1 MVGQKLYLRS
11 HPFRVEYYVLLVIVN
26 NNFIFIRF
34 NTDDVSIE
42 DGISLEVIS
51 ELSSYGHDI
60 TGPVKGYDRVLS
72 FGKGQVIARGNIPKI
87 DTGSNI
93 YWVGTDPR
101 SDGIAIGY

>member
-51 ELSSYGHDI
+51 ELSSYGHNI
-60 TGPVKGYDRVLS
+60 TGPVKGYDRVLT
-72 FGKGQVIARGNIPKI
+72 FGKGQVIARGKHL
-87 DTGSNI
+87 
-93 YWVGTDPR
+93 
-101 SDGIAIGY
+101 IAQI